1 MAQQLAEKFIR
12 ESTAKSFDK
21 THREMMKNNLH
32 HFQDAL
38 SRGTAKFFDLE
49 NSKKKA
55 HLLKWKAVE
64 NLDRYLLDFE
74 SNFTRR
80 GGKVIWA
87 NDVEEAREEITRILE
102 QHEAKSIVKTASIV
116 FEELGL
122 SDYLGNKGFD
132 ITETDTGSFIARL
145 LQEKPSNFISSA
157 GYLDRSTVAK
167 KFHEQFDCPLEATAE
182 QLIEK
187 VNELLYEKFLRADVG
202 ISGANFLVADSGSIA
217 ITENEGNARLISTFP
232 KIHISIAGIDNVVP
246 SVHDMDL
253 FWPLLA
259 SHSSSQNPATYN
271 SLLSGP
277 RQNSETDGPK
287 EMYVILLD
295 NGRSNLLTKK
305 EQRQGL
311 YCIRCGACLHVC
323 PVYQSVG
330 ADGYGITYPGP
341 IGSMVAPHLQQAD
354 NLHHL
359 SFATPLDGEASSVC
373 PVHIELDKML
383 LLNRKEAVTQH
394 LVGKSEQR
402 FWSGFAYLFQRRRL
416 LDFFGGKTKNFLFKR
431 LLKKAWGDQRDF
443 PKLADKSFSKQ
454 WREQEKRKDQ

>member
-1 MAQQLAEKFIR
+1 MARQLAEKFIR

-21 THREMMKNNLH
+21 THREMMKRNLH
-32 HFQDAL
+32 SFQDAL
-38 SRGTAKFFDLE
+38 SRGTEKFFDLE

-74 SNFTRR
+74 LNFTRG

-87 NDVEEAREEITRILE
+87 NDLDEAREEIARILE
-102 QHEAKSIVKTASIV
+102 QHEAKTIVKTASMV
-116 FEELGL
+116 CEELGL
-122 SDYLGNKGFD
+122 SDYLEKKGFD
-132 ITETDTGSFIARL
+132 ITETDTGAFITRL
-145 LQEKPSNFISSA
+145 LQEKPSHGISSV
-157 GYLDRSTVAK
+157 GHLDRNTVAK
-167 KFHEQFDCPLEATAE
+167 KFHEQFDSPLEATEE

-202 ISGANFLVADSGSIA
+202 ITGANFLVADSGSIA
-217 ITENEGNARLISTFP
+217 ITENEGNARLVSTFP
-232 KIHISIAGIDNVVP
+232 KVHISIAGIDKVVP
-246 SVHDMDL
+246 SMHDMDL

-259 SHSSSQNPATYN
+259 SHGNSQNPAVYN

-277 RQNSETDGPK
+277 RQTTETDGPK

-295 NGRSNLLTKK
+295 NGRSNLLMKK

-323 PVYQSVG
+323 PVYQNVG
-330 ADGYGITYPGP
+330 ADGYGTAYPGP
-341 IGSMVAPHLQQAD
+341 IGSMVAPHLTQSD
-354 NLHHL
+354 NLYHL
-359 SFATPLDGEASSVC
+359 SFATPLDGKVSSVC

-383 LLNRKEAVTQH
+383 LLNRKEAVTQQ

-416 LDFFGGKTKNFLFKR
+416 LDFFGGRIKNFLFKK
-431 LLKKAWGDQRDF
+431 LLRKAWGDQREF
-443 PKLADKSFSKQ
+443 PILAEKSFSKQ